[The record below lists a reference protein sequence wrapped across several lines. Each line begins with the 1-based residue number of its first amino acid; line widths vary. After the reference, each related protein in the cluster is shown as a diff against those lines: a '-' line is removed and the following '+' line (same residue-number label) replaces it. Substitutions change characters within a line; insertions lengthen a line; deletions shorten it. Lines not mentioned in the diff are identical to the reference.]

1 MHHNM
6 ESLMNDIIFKESF
19 ANKHNRKALEF
30 LLELFLGLDK
40 GSLSGKLKVQYE
52 SYLEKSHIR
61 EKSSRGDI
69 VIEYENMTINLEAYT
84 RFDDSSLN
92 KSMYYVMKIYVGFL
106 QVGDF
111 YKDIGKVIQIN
122 FVDNAT
128 MTLGDEAITSF
139 YLTSEHDPSVK
150 LIPDKFCIKI
160 VQIDKI
166 RELGY
171 NENDLIKWLR
181 FIAAKDYEER
191 KVIAEGDELL
201 MEFNEWIN
209 KYVNDEETKEL
220 LAKWSDYI
228 AENKGYEE
236 GKEEGIEEGR
246 IEGRAEGIEE
256 GSKQKAYEIAKKL
269 LYLNI
274 ALEDISK
281 ATGLSEEEIEEL
293 REEN

>member
-1 MHHNM
+1 MYHNQ

-19 ANKHNRKALEF
+19 ANQHNRKALEV

-52 SYLEKSHIR
+52 SYLEKSHIH

-69 VIEYENMTINLEAYT
+69 VIECEDMTINLEAYT
-84 RFDDSSLN
+84 RFDDNSLN
-92 KSMYYVMKIYVGFL
+92 KSMYYVMKIYVGYL
-106 QVGDF
+106 HVGDF
-111 YKDIGKVIQIN
+111 YQDIGKTIQIN
-122 FVDNAT
+122 FVDKAT
-128 MTLGDEAITSF
+128 MELGNEAITSF
-139 YLTSEHDPSVK
+139 YLTSEYDLNVK
-150 LIPDKFCIKI
+150 LIPEKFCIKI

-181 FIAAKDYEER
+181 FIAAKGYEER
-191 KVIAEGDELL
+191 KIIAEGDELL

-236 GKEEGIEEGR
+236 GIED
-246 IEGRAEGIEE
+246 
-256 GSKQKAYEIAKKL
+256 GSLQKAIEIAKKML
-269 LYLNI
+269 SKGNNI
-274 ALEDISK
+274 EDIIDL
-281 ATGLSEEEIEEL
+281 TGLSIEEIEKL
-293 REEN
+293 REKH

>member
-1 MHHNM
+1 
-6 ESLMNDIIFKESF
+6 
-19 ANKHNRKALEF
+19 
-30 LLELFLGLDK
+30 
-40 GSLSGKLKVQYE
+40 
-52 SYLEKSHIR
+52 
-61 EKSSRGDI
+61 
-69 VIEYENMTINLEAYT
+69 MTINLEAYT

-236 GKEEGIEEGR
+236 G
-246 IEGRAEGIEE
+246 IEE
-256 GSKQKAYEIAKKL
+256 GSKQKAYEIAKNMLEENISIESIVKFTKL
-269 LYLNI
+269 SI
-274 ALEDISK
+274 
-281 ATGLSEEEIEEL
+281 EEIEQL
-293 REEN
+293 SKKNKFSYK

>member
-1 MHHNM
+1 MYHNQ

-19 ANKHNRKALEF
+19 ANQHNRKALEV

-52 SYLEKSHIR
+52 SYLEKSHIH

-69 VIEYENMTINLEAYT
+69 VIECEDMTINLEAYT
-84 RFDDSSLN
+84 RFDDNSLN
-92 KSMYYVMKIYVGFL
+92 KSMYYVMKIYVGYL
-106 QVGDF
+106 HVGDF
-111 YKDIGKVIQIN
+111 YQDIGKTIQIN
-122 FVDNAT
+122 FVDKAT
-128 MTLGDEAITSF
+128 MELGNEAITSF
-139 YLTSEHDPSVK
+139 YLTSEYDLNVK
-150 LIPDKFCIKI
+150 LIPEKFCIKI

-191 KVIAEGDELL
+191 KIIAEGDELL

-236 GKEEGIEEGR
+236 GIED
-246 IEGRAEGIEE
+246 GRAAGIEE
-256 GSKQKAYEIAKKL
+256 GSLQKAIEIAKAMLKDNVPIEVITKFTK
-269 LYLNI
+269 LNI
-274 ALEDISK
+274 
-281 ATGLSEEEIEEL
+281 EEIEKL
-293 REEN
+293 REK

>member
-1 MHHNM
+1 MYHNQ

-19 ANKHNRKALEF
+19 ANQHNRKVLEV

-52 SYLEKSHIR
+52 SYLEKSHIH

-69 VIEYENMTINLEAYT
+69 VIECEDMTINLEAYT
-84 RFDDSSLN
+84 RFDDNSLN
-92 KSMYYVMKIYVGFL
+92 KSMYYVMKIYVGYL
-106 QVGDF
+106 HVGDF
-111 YKDIGKVIQIN
+111 YQDIGKTIQIN
-122 FVDNAT
+122 FVDKAT
-128 MTLGDEAITSF
+128 MELGNEAITSF
-139 YLTSEHDPSVK
+139 YLTSEYDTNVK
-150 LIPDKFCIKI
+150 LIPEKFCIKI

-181 FIAAKDYEER
+181 FIAAKGYEER
-191 KVIAEGDELL
+191 KIIAEGDELL

-236 GKEEGIEEGR
+236 GIED
-246 IEGRAEGIEE
+246 
-256 GSKQKAYEIAKKL
+256 GSLQKAIEIAKKML
-269 LYLNI
+269 SKGNNI
-274 ALEDISK
+274 EDIIDL
-281 ATGLSEEEIEEL
+281 TGLSIEEIEKL
-293 REEN
+293 REKN

>member
-1 MHHNM
+1 
-6 ESLMNDIIFKESF
+6 MNDIIFKEAF
-19 ANKHNRKALEF
+19 ANKHNRKALEV

-52 SYLEKSHIR
+52 SYLEKSHIH

-69 VIEYENMTINLEAYT
+69 VIEYEDMTINLEAYT
-84 RFDDSSLN
+84 RFDNSSLN
-92 KSMYYVMKIYVGFL
+92 KSMYYVMKIYVGYL

-128 MTLGDEAITSF
+128 MMLGDEAITSF
-139 YLTSEHDPSVK
+139 YLTSEYDSSVK
-150 LIPDKFCIKI
+150 LIPDKFSIKI

-166 RELGY
+166 RKLGY

-191 KVIAEGDELL
+191 KRIAEGDGLL
-201 MEFNEWIN
+201 MEFNEWVN

-236 GKEEGIEEGR
+236 G
-246 IEGRAEGIEE
+246 IEE
-256 GSKQKAYEIAKKL
+256 GSKQKAYEIAKSMLEESIPIEAIAKFTKL
-269 LYLNI
+269 SI
-274 ALEDISK
+274 K
-281 ATGLSEEEIEEL
+281 EIEAL
-293 REEN
+293 KEES

>member
-1 MHHNM
+1 MYHNQ

-19 ANKHNRKALEF
+19 ANQHNRKALEV
-30 LLELFLGLDK
+30 LLEMFLGLDK

-52 SYLEKSHIR
+52 SYLEKSHIH

-69 VIEYENMTINLEAYT
+69 VIECEDMTINLEAYT
-84 RFDDSSLN
+84 RFDDNSLN
-92 KSMYYVMKIYVGFL
+92 KSMYYVMKIYVGYL
-106 QVGDF
+106 HVGDF
-111 YKDIGKVIQIN
+111 YQDIGKTIQIN
-122 FVDNAT
+122 FVDKAT
-128 MTLGDEAITSF
+128 MELGNEAITSF
-139 YLTSEHDPSVK
+139 YLTSEYDTNVK
-150 LIPDKFCIKI
+150 LIPEKFCIKI

-181 FIAAKDYEER
+181 FIAAKGYEER
-191 KVIAEGDELL
+191 KIIAEGDELL

-236 GKEEGIEEGR
+236 GIED
-246 IEGRAEGIEE
+246 
-256 GSKQKAYEIAKKL
+256 GSLQKAIEIAKAMLKDNVSIEVITKFTK
-269 LYLNI
+269 LNI
-274 ALEDISK
+274 
-281 ATGLSEEEIEEL
+281 EEIEKL
-293 REEN
+293 REEK

>member
-1 MHHNM
+1 MYHNQ

-19 ANKHNRKALEF
+19 ANQHNRKALEV
-30 LLELFLGLDK
+30 LLEMFLGLDK

-52 SYLEKSHIR
+52 SYLEKSHIH

-69 VIEYENMTINLEAYT
+69 VIECEDMTINLEAYT
-84 RFDDSSLN
+84 RFDDNSLN
-92 KSMYYVMKIYVGFL
+92 KSMYYVMKIYVGYL
-106 QVGDF
+106 HVGDF
-111 YKDIGKVIQIN
+111 YQDIGKTIQIN
-122 FVDNAT
+122 FVDKAT
-128 MTLGDEAITSF
+128 MELGNEAITSF
-139 YLTSEHDPSVK
+139 YLTSEYDLNVK
-150 LIPDKFCIKI
+150 LIPEKFCIKI

-181 FIAAKDYEER
+181 FIAAKGYEER
-191 KVIAEGDELL
+191 KIIAEGDELL

-236 GKEEGIEEGR
+236 GIEDGR
-246 IEGRAEGIEE
+246 KDEKI
-256 GSKQKAYEIAKKL
+256 EIAKKML
-269 LYLNI
+269 SKGNNI
-274 ALEDISK
+274 EDIIDL
-281 ATGLSEEEIEEL
+281 TGLSIEEIEKL
-293 REEN
+293 REKH

>member
-1 MHHNM
+1 MYHNQ

-19 ANKHNRKALEF
+19 ANQHNRKALEV

-52 SYLEKSHIR
+52 SYLEKSHIH

-69 VIEYENMTINLEAYT
+69 VIECEDMTINLEAYT
-84 RFDDSSLN
+84 RFDDNSLN
-92 KSMYYVMKIYVGFL
+92 KSMYYVMKIYVGYL
-106 QVGDF
+106 HVGDF
-111 YKDIGKVIQIN
+111 YQDIGKTIQIN
-122 FVDNAT
+122 FVDKAT
-128 MTLGDEAITSF
+128 MELGNEAITSF
-139 YLTSEHDPSVK
+139 YLTSEYDLNVK
-150 LIPDKFCIKI
+150 LIPEKFCIKI

-181 FIAAKDYEER
+181 FIAAKGYEER
-191 KVIAEGDELL
+191 KIIAEGDELL

-236 GKEEGIEEGR
+236 GIEEGR
-246 IEGRAEGIEE
+246 AAGIEE
-256 GSKQKAYEIAKKL
+256 GSLQKAIEIAKKML
-269 LYLNI
+269 SKGNNI
-274 ALEDISK
+274 EDIIDL
-281 ATGLSEEEIEEL
+281 TGLSIEEIEKL
-293 REEN
+293 K

>member
-1 MHHNM
+1 MYHNQ

-19 ANKHNRKALEF
+19 ANQHNRKALEV

-52 SYLEKSHIR
+52 SYLEKSHIH

-69 VIEYENMTINLEAYT
+69 VIECEDMTINLEAYT
-84 RFDDSSLN
+84 RFDDNSLN
-92 KSMYYVMKIYVGFL
+92 KSMYYVMKIYVGYL
-106 QVGDF
+106 HVGDF
-111 YKDIGKVIQIN
+111 YQDIGKTIQIN
-122 FVDNAT
+122 FVDKAT
-128 MTLGDEAITSF
+128 MELGNEAITSF
-139 YLTSEHDPSVK
+139 YLTSEYDLNVK
-150 LIPDKFCIKI
+150 LIPEKFCIKI

-181 FIAAKDYEER
+181 FIAAKGYEER
-191 KVIAEGDELL
+191 KIIAEGDELL

-236 GKEEGIEEGR
+236 GIED
-246 IEGRAEGIEE
+246 
-256 GSKQKAYEIAKKL
+256 GSLQKAIEIAKKML
-269 LYLNI
+269 SKGNNI
-274 ALEDISK
+274 EDIIDL
-281 ATGLSEEEIEEL
+281 TGLSIEEIEKL
-293 REEN
+293 REKN